1 MKIEDC
7 TSIIELIFY
16 LILLLDD
23 QKSRGQ
29 VFVIVKKEN
38 HR

>member
-1 MKIEDC
+1 MKIR
-7 TSIIELIFY
+7 LYFNY
-16 LILLLDD
+16 RVNFLLNFVLLDD